1 MAGWDPPSHWDTS
14 SHRTTRSAAR
24 FQRSY
29 TPFDLPE
36 PEYRDIREHHVGRPC
51 GGVTLPE
58 TRGDGGVDRDM
69 DQPAGPTIG
78 QRIAHLRGTRL
89 TQSALAGAAGVSVD
103 LIRKLEQ
110 GRRHTV
116 SIGNLHRIARALDV
130 DAGDLL
136 SQTQPLPDPSENS
149 GAVAIRCSLTSVDDL
164 IGDEPDTEPLTL
176 DEAGRALTYGWGAY
190 WTGHY
195 DQLGHLLPG
204 AIRQLRATV
213 RDARADQRAEAHDLA
228 ARLHQ
233 LAACTLVHLGYP
245 DIAHLA
251 LREALALADAGS
263 DPLRPA
269 ALRCSLAWLLLTQGR
284 FVESH
289 RLATATA
296 ATIGATGESPPPAW
310 SLYGSCL
317 LTGATA
323 AARGGDRPVAGV
335 LLGEAAGAAERTGD
349 RNDYESA
356 FGPDQVLMQTV
367 DVEVVT
373 ENYGAAL
380 TAGRRMRPDAALPVA
395 ARARHLSDLAL
406 AHTRLGRDGAALDVL
421 LAMEQLAPAWTRYQA
436 QPRQIVRE
444 LRKRAGNPPRL
455 TALAQRMG
463 VVRS

>member
-1 MAGWDPPSHWDTS
+1 M
-14 SHRTTRSAAR
+14 
-24 FQRSY
+24 
-29 TPFDLPE
+29 E
-36 PEYRDIREHHVGRPC
+36 
-51 GGVTLPE
+51 
-58 TRGDGGVDRDM
+58 
-69 DQPAGPTIG
+69 QPASPTIG
-78 QRIAHLRGTRL
+78 QRIAHLRGSRM
-89 TQSALAGAAGVSVD
+89 TQSALAAAAGVSVD

-136 SQTQPLPDPSENS
+136 SQTQPLPDPGEHS
-149 GAVAIRCSLTSVDDL
+149 GAVAIRRALTYVDDL
-164 IGDEPDTEPLTL
+164 IGDEPDVEPLTL
-176 DEAGRALTYGWGAY
+176 DEGRRSLTYGWGAY
-190 WTGHY
+190 WTGRY
-195 DQLGHLLPG
+195 DLLGQLLPG
-204 AIRQLRATV
+204 AISRLRATV
-213 RDARADQRAEAHDLA
+213 RDTRADDRADAHDLA
-228 ARLHQ
+228 AQVHQ

-245 DIAHLA
+245 DVAHLA
-251 LREALALADAGS
+251 LREALTLAAGS
-263 DPLRPA
+263 DPLRTA

-296 ATIGATGESPPPAW
+296 AAVGPTSDTPLPAW

-323 AARGGDRPVAGV
+323 AARAGDRPIAGV
-335 LLGEAAGAAERTGD
+335 LLGEAAGAARRTGD

-380 TAGRRMRPDAALPVA
+380 TAGQRMPADAALPVA

-421 LAMEQLAPAWTRYQA
+421 LAMEHLAPDWTRYQA

-444 LRKRAGNPPRL
+444 LRERAGNPPRL

-463 VVRS
+463 VARA